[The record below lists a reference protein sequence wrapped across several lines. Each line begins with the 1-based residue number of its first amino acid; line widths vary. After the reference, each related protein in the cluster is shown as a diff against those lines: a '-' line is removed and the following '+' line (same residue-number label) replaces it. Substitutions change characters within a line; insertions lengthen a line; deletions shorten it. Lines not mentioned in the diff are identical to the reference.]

1 MSERARV
8 VKYLDP
14 RITLPE
20 LPTFGVPVGAKAIN
34 PFRVPASALG
44 ASTISFNNL
53 VVLGRN
59 QMYSN
64 TFQLETT
71 FHISMTVS
79 GSDSEPAKAATTPA
93 PDIVAGLRFKPFPLN
108 SITDQY
114 RININGQNFSSQ
126 PAYLMAA
133 RMRYMKQED
142 LTDAYI
148 NQCPCIKPMM
158 QDEMGIRDYTDPLL
172 PPQGRSMFGNRYASG
187 TVGTNIYRYYNEQAL
202 SFVGSKGLFNGVP
215 EYSAISG
222 SMMTSQTTERTF
234 EFDVTFTEPIF
245 CSPFASRL
253 DANYGS
259 PITGIQTITIDLTYN
274 TPLRIIMANLPWCTN
289 LNVTINSCTL
299 LYDVITLES
308 VPEDIG
314 PTFYPYRDIVPFVTE
329 QPDDSV
335 YNNTGTGYANASITS
350 GVYTINT
357 IPQAI
362 WIWIG
367 PTRGTLQSWNPNT
380 PSGTIPFIQN
390 TREDLFQCITH
401 VNISMGNTT
410 QILNNCSQLD
420 LYRIAKAN
428 GNCDTFRDFCYPQAE
443 ISPLQATKNNA
454 TLQFYGSP
462 GAGTVLRLIP
472 GRDLIMNDRD
482 LIPGTGSENIVF
494 QVTVDY
500 MYHRQA
506 ANSFLSSVWRQ
517 HALWVCFEYSGIL
530 MLHNGMGRLFTQPLE
545 KQIIDAAP
553 TIRVGLNTIPDTP
566 IGAEGGAFWD
576 TLKNAFTRGVKW
588 LRDNKMISRVA
599 KMIPHPVSQG
609 VGQIADSL
617 GFGDPAADLP
627 LQSMQ
632 WPVRA
637 AASEI
642 RTGKRPRSGGAIAG
656 GAIMGLGDF
665 C

>member
-71 FHISMTVS
+71 FNISMKVS
-79 GSDSEPAKAATTPA
+79 GTSSTPA
-93 PDIVAGLRFKPFPLN
+93 RPATVVAPDLVAGLRFKPFPLN

-158 QDEMGIRDYTDPLL
+158 MDEIGIRYNTDPMI
-172 PPQGRSMFGNRYASG
+172 PPQGRTMFGSRIAST
-187 TVGTNIYRYYNEQAL
+187 TVGANTYDYYNEQSLAL
-202 SFVGSKGLFNGVP
+202 PGSRGLCNGIIDYYTVGAPPASANEQTYSF
-215 EYSAISG
+215 
-222 SMMTSQTTERTF
+222 T
-234 EFDVTFTEPIF
+234 VTFTEPIF

-259 PITGIQTITIDLTYN
+259 PITGIQTLTIDLTYN
-274 TPLRIIMANLPWCTN
+274 DPRRIIMCNLPYCSD
-289 LNVTINSCTL
+289 LEVSINSCTL
-299 LYDVITLES
+299 LYDVVTLEA

-314 PTFYPYRDIVPFVTE
+314 PTFYPWRDIVPFVTE

-335 YNNTGTGYANASITS
+335 ATPKKGSNSASITS

-362 WIWIG
+362 WIWVG
-367 PTRGTLQSWNPNT
+367 PTRGALQTWNPNNIT
-380 PSGTIPFIQN
+380 GTDVPIIQN
-390 TREDLFQCITH
+390 TREDLFHTITH

-420 LYRIAKAN
+420 LYRMAKAN
-428 GNCDTFRDFCYPQAE
+428 GNCDTFLDFAPPRFHR
-443 ISPLQATKNNA
+443 SPLIITTASSA
-454 TLQFYGSP
+454 SP
-462 GAGTVLRLIP
+462 GEESGGAGTVLRLVP

-482 LIPGTGSENIVF
+482 LIPSSGSENIVF

-500 MYHRQA
+500 NYHGIA
-506 ANSFLSSVWRQ
+506 STDFTAPIWRQ
-517 HALWVCFEYSGIL
+517 HALWVCFEYAGVL
-530 MLHNGMGRLFTQPLE
+530 MLHNGAGQLFTQPLVKE
-545 KQIIDAAP
+545 VVDAAP
-553 TIRVGLNTIPDTP
+553 TVRVGLNTIPDTP
-566 IGAEGGAFWD
+566 LRAEGGAFLD
-576 TLKNAFTRGVKW
+576 TLKNVFTRGVKW
-588 LRDNKMISRVA
+588 LRDNKMVSRIA

-637 AASEI
+637 AAK
-642 RTGKRPRSGGAIAG
+642 RTRTGGAIAG